1 MPRADRTDRS
11 NSTNELSAVA
21 DLLWR
26 TDVDRAEQARPRL
39 GVDLIVRT
47 AVTVA
52 DTEGLDRLSM
62 QRVAS
67 ELGCT
72 AMALYR
78 HVSSKDQLIAAMT
91 DAAVGRPPAT
101 SSPATAWRTEVES
114 WVQAL
119 WGVYLSHPWMLR
131 ATTLSAPVGPNELAW
146 FEALLTPLHRAGLDR
161 GELIPL
167 ATFVSSAVRDLARVA
182 TELDPAGAAAYGQ
195 VLAERLDPDRFP
207 TLCSLAGTEGLD
219 DEEDGDVT
227 PIVRHGMQC
236 LLDGIEA
243 RVASHYARRKEARD
257 G

>member
-1 MPRADRTDRS
+1 MPDANRTEGS
-11 NSTNELSAVA
+11 KSTNELSAVA

-26 TDVDRAEQARPRL
+26 ADADRAEQARPRL

-47 AVTVA
+47 AVAVA
-52 DTEGLDRLSM
+52 DAEGLDGLSM

-78 HVSSKDQLIAAMT
+78 HVASKDQLIAAMT
-91 DAAVGRPPAT
+91 DAATGRPPAT
-101 SSPATAWRTEVES
+101 SSPDTTWRTEVES

-119 WGVYLSHPWMLR
+119 WGVYLGHPWMLQ
-131 ATTLSAPVGPNELAW
+131 AKTLSAPVGPNELAW
-146 FEALLTPLHRAGLDR
+146 LEALLAPLHRAGLDH

-182 TELDPAGAAAYGQ
+182 TELDPAKAAAYGQ

-207 TLCSLAGTEGLD
+207 TLCSLLGTEGLD

-236 LLDGIEA
+236 LLDGIET
-243 RVASHYARRKEARD
+243 RLASPDVRRKEARD
-257 G
+257 E